1 MEATLDR
8 FGRLV
13 IPKKI
18 RDHMGLDPGA
28 VLSIEE
34 SEGRIIL
41 KPAAESAPVELKDG
55 VLVFTGRALGDVE
68 SALRKHRQERL
79 GGFR

>member
-1 MEATLDR
+1 MEAALDR
-8 FGRLV
+8 FGRVV

-18 RDHMGLDPGA
+18 RDHMGLDPGS

-41 KPAAESAPVELKDG
+41 KPVVETVPVTMKEG
-55 VLVFTGRALGDVE
+55 VLVFTGKAADDIENAV
-68 SALRKHRQERL
+68 RKHREERL
-79 GGFR
+79 GGSW